1 MYCFTAVYERCI
13 FYRCYRYGTAHPKEK
28 IRFHPKAGEYITTG
42 TNLIIGFTYYCSNVT
57 MQNTITE
64 TKFLTAIIIYISNIR
79 PRTIVR
85 MNANLFANITQK
97 LRLTIAGALI
107 FDV

>member
-1 MYCFTAVYERCI
+1 MIVAMQPCEI
-13 FYRCYRYGTAHPKEK
+13 PLQGL
-28 IRFHPKAGEYITTG
+28 RF
-42 TNLIIGFTYYCSNVT
+42 LS
-57 MQNTITE
+57 
-64 TKFLTAIIIYISNIR
+64 AIIIYISNSQR
-79 PRTIVR
+79 LTIVH